1 MTLPAATIA
10 KIIAKKR
17 ALDIAKK
24 KVAKVSEQEARK
36 AASKMSERVGGSKPL
51 SRPRGSGNMPTR
63 PTNVPKK
70 NIIKEIP
77 KKTPKQTSKEKAV
90 SQYFKKEKLWTGLKN
105 PPKPKPKTTNV
116 LHDRPITK
124 RQLEM
129 NKFALKRNLK
139 ERRKIEKTYKGI
151 RKGRVQERTPNRS
164 IFEREM
170 NIPAGSGPSV
180 RRQQAV
186 KELRQEIQT
195 RNEARLSWQRQARD
209 SAISPKTTVHP
220 SAVER
225 SWQSDRNAINAVR
238 EAERLSAKNKTRKY
252 GTGGGR
258 PARKSKGN

>member
-1 MTLPAATIA
+1 MALSQAAIK

-24 KVAKVSEQEARK
+24 KVATVSKQDARLV
-36 AASKMSERVGGSKPL
+36 ASKLNQRVGGSKPL

-63 PTNVPKK
+63 PANVPKK
-70 NIIKEIP
+70 NTIRQIP
-77 KKTPKQTSKEKAV
+77 KKTAQQTSKEKATT
-90 SQYFKKEKLWTGLKN
+90 QYFKKEKIWTSLKN
-105 PPKPKPKTTNV
+105 PPKAKPKATNI
-116 LHDRPITK
+116 LHDRPITQ
-124 RQLEM
+124 RQMEM
-129 NKFALKRNLK
+129 NKFALKRNLQ

-186 KELRQEIQT
+186 KELRQEIQK
-195 RNEARLSWQRQARD
+195 RNEARADWQRQARD
-209 SAISPKTTVHP
+209 AAISPKTIVHP

-238 EAERLSAKNKTRKY
+238 EARRLELKNKTRKY

-258 PARKSKGN
+258 PARKSKGD

>member
-1 MTLPAATIA
+1 MALSQAVIK

-17 ALDIAKK
+17 AADIAKK
-24 KVAKVSEQEARK
+24 KVATVSKQDARSVS
-36 AASKMSERVGGSKPL
+36 SKLSERVGGSKPL

-70 NIIKEIP
+70 NTIKQIP
-77 KKTPKQTSKEKAV
+77 KKTAQQTSKEKGK
-90 SQYFKKEKLWTGLKN
+90 SEYFKKEKLWIGLQN
-105 PPKPKPKTTNV
+105 PPKTKPKVTKV
-116 LHDRPITK
+116 LHDRPITQ
-124 RQLEM
+124 RQMEM

-164 IFEREM
+164 MFEREM

-195 RNEARLSWQRQARD
+195 RNEARATWQRQARD
-209 SAISPKTTVHP
+209 AAISPKTTVHP
-220 SAVER
+220 SAVQK
-225 SWQSDRNAINAVR
+225 SWQADRNAINAVR
-238 EAERLSAKNKTRKY
+238 EAERLAAKNKTRKY
-252 GTGGGR
+252 STGGGR